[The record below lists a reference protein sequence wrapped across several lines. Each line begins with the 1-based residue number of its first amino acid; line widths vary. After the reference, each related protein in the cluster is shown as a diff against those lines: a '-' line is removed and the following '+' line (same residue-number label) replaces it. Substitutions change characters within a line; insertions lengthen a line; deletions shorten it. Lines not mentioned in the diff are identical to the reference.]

1 MRKKIGNLAKAGQL
15 IVVSWI
21 RYRKW

>member
-1 MRKKIGNLAKAGQL
+1 MRQKIGNLAKTGQL
-15 IVVSWI
+15 IVVSWV